1 MPANVYELDGHRIL
15 ECAPDMA
22 LNSERDASDLIGQAL
37 GAGVGTV
44 VVPVACLNDDFF
56 ALRTRIAGE
65 IVQKFTNY
73 GLRLVVVGDIAKRLE
88 ASTALRDFVREANE
102 RTQLW
107 FLPDRAAFE
116 ARLSRQ

>member
-1 MPANVYELDGHRIL
+1 MPANTYDLHGHRIL

-22 LNSERDASDLIGQAL
+22 LATDRDASDLIGAAL
-37 GAGVGTV
+37 GAEAGTV
-44 VVPVACLNDDFF
+44 VVPVACLSDEFF

-73 GLRLVVVGDIAKRLE
+73 GLRLVILGDIAKHLE
-88 ASTALRDFVREANE
+88 ASGALRDFVREANE

-107 FLPDRAAFE
+107 FIPDRAAFE
-116 ARLSRQ
+116 TRLSRG